1 MCFHLVPTSTM
12 KGGGAP
18 SFTVW
23 TRSALQGR
31 EGPEFASHPEDF
43 SPDLTVR
50 LRPLCCVCPTSS
62 PGLVTLWTALFF
74 EGIPVPLPYPSSS
87 LGCLCHACGFQ
98 GARIWGEVSWLPGG
112 RGLLP
117 SAKCFRAQAG
127 PTPGSPDRANS
138 LLLPLPLTLSRSQ
151 TPHPQRG
158 PSSYALGLVN
168 STLPTCRL
176 PEAQEIAKISPSQT
190 AMGPVLPLLKELLNE
205 PHSLH
210 NMALF
215 HIPKV
220 FPLNHSLSLVFLFGA
235 YSLSKPGPNQ
245 NPKNLIKPL
254 IRSLELLRGFPLSP
268 RKRPPI

>member
-1 MCFHLVPTSTM
+1 MLQSPDRTYSRVSRQGQFPPTST
-12 KGGGAP
+12 AP
-18 SFTVW
+18 HS
-23 TRSALQGR
+23 
-31 EGPEFASHPEDF
+31 
-43 SPDLTVR
+43 
-50 LRPLCCVCPTSS
+50 
-62 PGLVTLWTALFF
+62 
-74 EGIPVPLPYPSSS
+74 
-87 LGCLCHACGFQ
+87 
-98 GARIWGEVSWLPGG
+98 
-112 RGLLP
+112 
-117 SAKCFRAQAG
+117 
-127 PTPGSPDRANS
+127 
-138 LLLPLPLTLSRSQ
+138 
-151 TPHPQRG
+151 QRG

-235 YSLSKPGPNQ
+235 YSLSKRGPNQ